1 MLQGAHKLHLF
12 HPPEA
17 EYGAFTICAVQI
29 QRSPVTFLPGWDEVQ
44 DESDSPTFQFIIM
57 AQQHICN
64 YTRFAAVASF
74 QYMHDSFQQLLPS
87 FVPARI

>member
-1 MLQGAHKLHLF
+1 MLQGAHELHLF

-17 EYGAFTICAVQI
+17 GLGAFTVCAVQI

-44 DESDSPTFQFIIM
+44 DEGDSPTFQFIIV

-64 YTRFAAVASF
+64 YTRFAALASF

-87 FVPARI
+87 FAFTRM